1 MKQIA
6 AIQEKV
12 EESESQARS
21 LMSSLE
27 MAKKK
32 MEADDERVKDLT
44 EQNRQ
49 LVESNDDKSGI
60 IETVCLCSI
69 LLIIFYEAARASER
83 PRVRSD

>member
-1 MKQIA
+1 M
-6 AIQEKV
+6 

-32 MEADDERVKDLT
+32 MDAGDERVKELT

-49 LVESNDDKSGI
+49 LVESNDEKSGTI
-60 IETVCLCSI
+60 DTVCLC
-69 LLIIFYEAARASER
+69 LPL
-83 PRVRSD
+83 

>member
-32 MEADDERVKDLT
+32 IDADNERIKDLT

-49 LVESNDDKSGI
+49 LVESNDEKSGT
-60 IETVCLCSI
+60 IETVFFCSI
-69 LLIIFYEAARASER
+69 L
-83 PRVRSD
+83 

>member
-1 MKQIA
+1 
-6 AIQEKV
+6 V

-49 LVESNDDKSGI
+49 LVESNDEKSGT
-60 IETVCLCSI
+60 IETVFFCSI
-69 LLIIFYEAARASER
+69 L
-83 PRVRSD
+83 

>member
-27 MAKKK
+27 MDKKK
-32 MEADDERVKDLT
+32 IDADNERIQDLT

-49 LVESNDDKSGI
+49 LVESNDEKSGT
-60 IETVCLCSI
+60 IETVFFC
-69 LLIIFYEAARASER
+69 
-83 PRVRSD
+83 